1 MSPTYKR
8 WIFHGD
14 AVDLSSFLRS
24 NSRFLGATFSNVS
37 ECREENVNL
46 RENIG
51 VRDSMDDELVEMIHD
66 LHGPI
71 FEECRRESNEQDE
84 FDKISGM
91 FPEIEEELY
100 PGCLKFTSFNFLVKL
115 MHIKVLNRWSDKS
128 FDMLLELLNEAF
140 PNGVKLPVSYYEAKK
155 RLRDLG
161 MGYESIHVC
170 KFDCALFW
178 KDYASLDKCP
188 HCGES
193 RYRLNDRKG
202 KQISHKVLRYFPL
215 KARMQRLFLSEH
227 TAVDM
232 RWHKGKRC
240 ETEGILRHPPD
251 AEGWKHFDEQYPC
264 FASDARNVRLALS
277 SDGFNPFGNMSTSYS
292 MWPVILIPYNLPPW
306 KCMKAPFT
314 FLSLL
319 IPGLKSPG
327 KEIDIYLQPLIDAL
341 NELWVDGIQT
351 YDSFSASFFQLRAAL
366 LWTINDF
373 PAYGDL
379 SGWRTKGTILNIDGK
394 TKDTIKARED
404 LANLKI
410 RKELHI
416 QEIGNKRVTPHAS
429 YTLSAAEKVDFCT
442 FLKSVKFPD
451 GFASNISRC
460 VNLKEGKIYGLKS
473 HDCHVLLQRLL
484 PIDIRPYLRKDIS
497 TTISEL
503 SNFFHA
509 LCKKTLSISELDK
522 MQDDIVLILCKLE
535 KIFPPVFFDVM
546 VHLAVHLPW
555 EARIVG
561 PVGYSWMYPIERSLR
576 YLKQYVR
583 NKARPEGSIAEAYVI
598 NESLN
603 FCSMY
608 LRGIETRW
616 LGGAV
621 FRQLTPDELEK
632 SHWLHELA
640 KHREH
645 MRILESSNG
654 NGDLYKRQ
662 QLEFPTWFKAKAQR
676 LHCDKFISDDLYA
689 LACGPNDCARSYS
702 GCIANGVRFHTK
714 DRDSRRTTQNSG
726 VMVPCDDSFI
736 LVSQAANVFY
746 VDDYKLGQDWKIVQQ
761 IQPRHVWDIPDI
773 ESNELE
779 VTSDETISTYYPI
792 VEHNLDS
799 QTFNREDVEPSIIGD
814 QEDII
819 AQLPEEA
826 STDEALVDEEDFDSN
841 NSSDESMSDEDCDS
855 Y

>member
-1 MSPTYKR
+1 
-8 WIFHGD
+8 
-14 AVDLSSFLRS
+14 
-24 NSRFLGATFSNVS
+24 
-37 ECREENVNL
+37 
-46 RENIG
+46 
-51 VRDSMDDELVEMIHD
+51 
-66 LHGPI
+66 
-71 FEECRRESNEQDE
+71 
-84 FDKISGM
+84 M
-91 FPEIEEELY
+91 F
-100 PGCLKFTSFNFLVKL
+100 
-115 MHIKVLNRWSDKS
+115 
-128 FDMLLELLNEAF
+128 LELLNEAF
-140 PNGVKLPVSYYEAKK
+140 SNGVKLPVSYYEAKK

-161 MGYESIHVC
+161 MRYKSIHVC

-202 KQISHKVLRYFPL
+202 
-215 KARMQRLFLSEH
+215 
-227 TAVDM
+227 
-232 RWHKGKRC
+232 
-240 ETEGILRHPPD
+240 ILRHPAD

-264 FASDARNVRLALS
+264 FTSDARNVRLALS
-277 SDGFNPFGNMSTSYS
+277 SDGFNPFGNMSISYS

-306 KCMKAPFT
+306 KY
-314 FLSLL
+314 
-319 IPGLKSPG
+319 
-327 KEIDIYLQPLIDAL
+327 EL

-366 LWTINDF
+366 FRTINDF

-379 SGWRTKGTILNIDGK
+379 SGWRTKGMILNIDGK

-404 LANLKI
+404 LAKLKV

-416 QEIGNKRVTPHAS
+416 QEIGNKRVKPHAS
-429 YTLSAAEKVDFCT
+429 YTLTAAEKVDF
-442 FLKSVKFPD
+442 S
-451 GFASNISRC
+451 
-460 VNLKEGKIYGLKS
+460 
-473 HDCHVLLQRLL
+473 
-484 PIDIRPYLRKDIS
+484 
-497 TTISEL
+497 
-503 SNFFHA
+503 
-509 LCKKTLSISELDK
+509 
-522 MQDDIVLILCKLE
+522 
-535 KIFPPVFFDVM
+535 
-546 VHLAVHLPW
+546 VHLPW

-561 PVGYSWMYPIERSLR
+561 PVGYSWMYPIERSLH
-576 YLKQYVR
+576 YLKKYVR

-608 LRGIETRW
+608 LRGIETRFNRGDRNNDDIDDEEINNCGLSIFSQHIRW

-632 SHWLHELA
+632 SHWYILNNCDEVKPYLQ
-640 KHREH
+640 EH

-702 GCIANGVRFHTK
+702 GLRKNRINIVDGFTSINTRNRWYK
-714 DRDSRRTTQNSG
+714 DEH
-726 VMVPCDDSFI
+726 FI
-736 LVSQAANVFY
+736 LVSQAAQVFY
-746 VDDYKLGQDWKIVQQ
+746 VDDYKLGQDWKIVQKM
-761 IQPRHVWDIPDI
+761 QPRHVWDIPEI

-779 VTSDETISTYYPI
+779 VTSDETISTCYPR

-799 QTFNREDVEPSIIGD
+799 QIFNREDVEPSIIGD

-819 AQLPEEA
+819 AQSNEEA
-826 STDEALVDEEDFDSN
+826 STDEALVDEEYFDSN

>member
-1 MSPTYKR
+1 
-8 WIFHGD
+8 
-14 AVDLSSFLRS
+14 
-24 NSRFLGATFSNVS
+24 
-37 ECREENVNL
+37 
-46 RENIG
+46 
-51 VRDSMDDELVEMIHD
+51 
-66 LHGPI
+66 
-71 FEECRRESNEQDE
+71 
-84 FDKISGM
+84 
-91 FPEIEEELY
+91 
-100 PGCLKFTSFNFLVKL
+100 
-115 MHIKVLNRWSDKS
+115 
-128 FDMLLELLNEAF
+128 
-140 PNGVKLPVSYYEAKK
+140 
-155 RLRDLG
+155 
-161 MGYESIHVC
+161 
-170 KFDCALFW
+170 
-178 KDYASLDKCP
+178 
-188 HCGES
+188 
-193 RYRLNDRKG
+193 
-202 KQISHKVLRYFPL
+202 
-215 KARMQRLFLSEH
+215 
-227 TAVDM
+227 M
-232 RWHKGKRC
+232 RWHKDKRC
-240 ETEGILRHPPD
+240 ETEGILRHPAD
-251 AEGWKHFDEQYPC
+251 AEGWKHFDEQYPS
-264 FASDARNVRLALS
+264 FASDAPNVRLALS
-277 SDGFNPFGNMSTSYS
+277 FDGFNPFGNMSTSYS
-292 MWPVILIPYNLPPW
+292 MWLVILIPYNLPPW

-319 IPGLKSPG
+319 IPGPRSPG
-327 KEIDIYLQPLIDAL
+327 KEIDIYLQPLIDEL

-379 SGWRTKGTILNIDGK
+379 SGWRTKGRILNIDGK

-416 QEIGNKRVTPHAS
+416 QEIGNKRVKPHAS
-429 YTLSAAEKVDFCT
+429 YTLTAAEKVNFCT

-473 HDCHVLLQRLL
+473 HDCHVLFQRLL
-484 PIDIRPYLRKDIS
+484 PIGGIQPYLQ
-497 TTISEL
+497 
-503 SNFFHA
+503 
-509 LCKKTLSISELDK
+509 LDK
-522 MQDDIVLILCKLE
+522 MQDDRVLILCKLE
-535 KIFPPVFFDVM
+535 KIFPPAFFDVM

-561 PVGYSWMYPIERSLR
+561 PVGYNWMYPIERSLR

-583 NKARPEGSIAEAYVI
+583 NKARPEGSIVEAYVI

-608 LRGIETRW
+608 LRGIETWLNRGDRNNDDIDDEEINNCGLSIFSQHIRW
-616 LGGAV
+616 LGGAI

-645 MRILESSNG
+645 MRILKSSNG

-662 QLEFPTWFKAKAQR
+662 KLEFLTWFKVKAQR
-676 LHCDKFISDDLYA
+676 LHCDKFISDDLYT
-689 LACGPNDCARSYS
+689 LACGPSDCARSYS
-702 GCIANGVRFHTK
+702 WCIANGVRFHIK
-714 DRDSRRTTQNSG
+714 DHDGRRPVRIVDLRKNRINIVDGFTSINTRNRWYKDE
-726 VMVPCDDSFI
+726 PFI
-736 LVSQAANVFY
+736 LVSQAAQVFY
-746 VDDYKLGQDWKIVQQ
+746 VDDYKLGQDWKIVPQ
-761 IQPRHVWDIPDI
+761 IQPRHVWDIPKI

-779 VTSDETISTYYPI
+779 VTSNETISTCYPK

-799 QTFNREDVEPSIIGD
+799 QTFNSKDVEPSIIGD

-819 AQLPEEA
+819 AQSNEEA